1 MSSTLDSD
9 FDRRRLAQVREA
21 FFSAPSA
28 TGVVRADVLESW
40 QRSRQAL
47 GTPTAVSSVP
57 HVGDEYLDEELVT
70 MFAAP
75 LARVSEGLTDTDL
88 GLVLADAHGRVLRR
102 WFQDRT
108 AAEHLDRLGTVRGA
122 VLSEDS
128 VGTNGLGTAAAT
140 GRVTQISGAEHFAE
154 FYQQASCTGAPV
166 RHPIT
171 GNLLAVIT
179 ISTGAAANTHLL
191 KPLVHSVAV
200 QLEQHALDVQ
210 QPAARVLL
218 DAFLEASR
226 VHLQPVVAFGP
237 QNIVMQSV
245 TAATLAPTDI
255 GILRQRSGD
264 SGHRHTTRIPVEL
277 SVGQFDARVTA
288 LGHGAGSV
296 VVLERRRSYS
306 AGGVTHSEFRLAGG
320 SRSWATVVQRINQH
334 VLKGTPVVVGG
345 ESGTGKTSAVMG
357 RQFTPGA
364 PMPRTV
370 VDAAEHLTVG
380 TAAWLQRVAG
390 LISGTTP
397 VVIRGIDALDGPL
410 LTGLRALLQSEARQT
425 AVLLTL
431 AAESPIDTEAV
442 AGKLE
447 VDHVWL
453 PPLRDR
459 SADIGP
465 LWQQFV
471 EKLTL
476 GAGMQLSAEALEV
489 MTAYSWPGNVS
500 ELRSAAE
507 KLHRAGKRGVVR
519 VADLPAAVQGGR
531 ALTMI
536 ERAELDALRHALEEA
551 GGNRSKAAQILG
563 LSRATVYRKM
573 KAYRLGA

>member
-1 MSSTLDSD
+1 MSPPLDSSAYNN
-9 FDRRRLAQVREA
+9 RHLAQVREE

-28 TGVVRADVLESW
+28 TGLVRADVLESW

-57 HVGDEYLDEELVT
+57 HVDDEYLDQELVT

-75 LARVSEGLTDTDL
+75 LARVSEGLADTDL
-88 GLVLADAHGRVLRR
+88 GLVLADAEGRVLQR

-122 VLSEDS
+122 VLAEDS
-128 VGTNGLGTAAAT
+128 VGTNGVGTAAAT
-140 GRVTQISGAEHFAE
+140 GRVVQISGAEHFAE

-166 RHPIT
+166 HHPLT
-171 GNLLAVIT
+171 GNLLAVVT

-200 QLEQHALDVQ
+200 QLEQHALEVQ
-210 QPAARVLL
+210 QPAARVVL

-226 VHLQPVVAFGP
+226 VHLQPVIAFGP

-245 TAATLAPTDI
+245 AAATLTPTDI

-264 SGHRHTTRIPVEL
+264 TGHTARIPVEL
-277 SVGQFDARVTA
+277 SVGYFDAHVTPT
-288 LGHGAGSV
+288 GHGAGAV

-306 AGGVTHSEFRLAGG
+306 AGGAVQREFRLAGG
-320 SRSWATVVQRINQH
+320 SRSWAAVVQRINQH
-334 VLKGTPVVVGG
+334 VLRGTPVVVGG
-345 ESGTGKTSAVMG
+345 EPGTGKTSAVMG
-357 RQFTPGA
+357 RQFLAGA
-364 PMPRTV
+364 PKPKTV
-370 VDAAEHLTVG
+370 VDAAEHLVVG

-390 LISGTTP
+390 LVGGTTP
-397 VVIRGIDALDGPL
+397 VIIRGIDALDSTL
-410 LTGLRALLQSEARQT
+410 LSGLRALLQSDARQ
-425 AVLLTL
+425 APVLLTM
-431 AAESPIDTEAV
+431 AADSPAYTEAV

-459 SADIGP
+459 TADIGP
-465 LWQQFV
+465 LWQLFV
-471 EKLTL
+471 EKLTA
-476 GAGMQLSAEALEV
+476 GAAMRLSEEAMEV
-489 MTAYSWPGNVS
+489 MIAYAWPGNVA
-500 ELRSAAE
+500 ELRSVVE
-507 KLHRAGKRGVVR
+507 KLLRAGKRGVVR
-519 VADLPAAVQGGR
+519 PSDLPAAVQGGR

-563 LSRATVYRKM
+563 LSRATIYRKM
-573 KAYRLGA
+573 KAYRLTA

>member
-9 FDRRRLAQVREA
+9 FDGRRLAQVREA
-21 FFSAPSA
+21 FFSAPSV

-75 LARVSEGLTDTDL
+75 LARVSEGLADTDL

-179 ISTGAAANTHLL
+179 ISTGVAANTHLL

-264 SGHRHTTRIPVEL
+264 SRHRHTTRIPVEL
-277 SVGQFDARVTA
+277 SVGQFDAHVTA
-288 LGHGAGSV
+288 LGHGAGSI

-306 AGGVTHSEFRLAGG
+306 AGGVAHSEFRLAGG

-431 AAESPIDTEAV
+431 AAESPIDTETV

-476 GAGMQLSAEALEV
+476 GAAMQLSADALDV

-500 ELRSAAE
+500 ELRSVAE

-519 VADLPAAVQGGR
+519 PADLPAAVQGGR
-531 ALTMI
+531 VLTMI
-536 ERAELDALRHALEEA
+536 ERAELDALRYALDEA

-573 KAYRLGA
+573 KAYRLGP